1 MGFYGHITNLQK
13 TSMTFDRIYS
23 NRFAM
28 DSMATKD
35 GVYAGRYVLVE
46 YSNPLDSTLLSGV
59 MQFDGML
66 YAIPAQRDPKEWEG
80 DKNIPE
86 NYLEKLQPLKV
97 NREAS
102 SNILNGYIKTN
113 ITVVCST
120 DYNLG
125 VVQNEEGDKRIV
137 PISRKQYFKIA
148 NDDTTKMS
156 YILFYNHKER
166 RFELTDK
173 AEQEE
178 KTGCS
183 YLEIQY
189 SSITTDSEAADANY
203 LVNFNIDLDNYNTA
217 RGYDSTVW
225 QKTYADGK
233 AKYVMIA
240 ELNSVVPILDISAD
254 APTLAPIMPHFDEDS
269 TNIYYKLHMQPSW
282 GFRIKGANPNLK
294 IPTLDYS
301 GSVVTDGS
309 SGDIEATTD
318 ILEYPSDQTTRWI
331 NTIYKNNNY
340 TNEYLHESSTDNSS
354 AWENTPS
361 SIDGAI
367 YFNRAGFDREYINY
381 SQDYPYKNR
390 DLTLNPV
397 VDEITLT
404 PTGRSGHL
412 YPTHTTDG
420 KNTVQNDVNEL
431 AVLLPSI
438 GDTVAGIWNVIYGGV
453 DVSKEEVID
462 GRTKYKRNTII
473 QWEDA
478 KKVLAKEGLRLVKS
492 QTSESNRGT
501 FTYDTK
507 AVNSIAGVLN
517 SVQDI
522 MGMIIAD
529 YNPMDNIDKLNEDYI
544 YYYQGKYYYK
554 KPTYTYEK
562 VEGEVDYEVVDL
574 KNWEDYKDKAWWI
587 DTNYIIPDYMMEEEF
602 KVDREYV
609 QGVKVPDSKAGD
621 EGEPRKFEGSEYE
634 PGKYYLFQEWENVE
648 QKLPFKDS
656 TTQAPYHKYVKSN
669 DKEQNQ
675 NLTYYA
681 LTLTPKTL
689 KKNSV
694 FYMPNKYYA
703 GYFVKIDPAKL
714 DTQEKFDQYLADGVR
729 LFKSKTKGGN
739 DDYGIISG
747 EEVFSK
753 DYEALVNSKD
763 IEQIY
768 YLTLRSCQMDAA
780 TYAEQAR
787 LGQAPMLF
795 ADELSSSKDTQ
806 NYYIMIEKYELFT
819 DKKTLASAPGIYYY
833 LEKKGEPDSTY
844 LDKNNF
850 LLPKYYKNLELEE
863 DIVYNEDCLYFR
875 RIVELTLNSASNIID
890 IKTAK
895 HVIPDIFPDNLY
907 KYYEEG
913 AEQGYKSI
921 SVLSQEVFQ
930 CKDYSTITGLYELSR
945 TPLTTGYKAGEWY
958 YQEVEGPYAGSVILD
973 TKTSATK
980 DRPYWGINMI
990 NKILLTDA
998 ERAKGP
1004 QADEVYYKFDASEND
1019 YVKHSGKFEAGVKYY
1034 KSSLIDAPEIYAP
1047 NKYYYK
1053 NNNGDFV
1060 LDLSPDFTPGREYY
1074 RNPQVYILNDP
1085 NGFYDKGSLWPI
1097 AQNPPANSGIE
1108 LATRT
1113 DAWELE
1119 ELVGFDT
1126 NFNTLHGLLL
1136 RLNKWMLQNDKLT
1149 RDEET
1154 LQGAL
1159 NTLND
1164 LIHRFGQ
1171 MKPGQLMMVDNT
1183 GRMHGTNY
1191 TTAQAFSAVN
1201 YGGYEDYEIES
1212 TEAAANNEDTWIDI
1226 DTVDDY
1232 KDPRIIVKHN
1242 FTKVKDTTS
1251 VSDNNVSVSD
1261 TIDLYAPIVDS
1272 RGHVVGHNTETVTLP
1287 YGFKKVTLMNSS
1299 LNTHSPSNLEV
1310 VIEDKVTAN
1319 NTQDTLIFKA
1329 GNEWIKFDATSGS
1342 ADDIIHVYHQTED
1355 TRQAVT
1361 KNTDLND
1368 GSATIGPILQTFT
1381 RDRGGHVNDLV
1392 PVSYTLPNGY
1402 SKFKSGETEVSDAQ
1416 NTMDVFVF
1424 KGDDWLKPTVA
1435 QGELT
1440 YTHINNHATLA
1451 SGTHSLGAQTPAF
1464 GDTFN
1469 LQAYVLDANGHV
1481 INKNVETV
1489 TLPTDINPL
1498 VVPTFDDT
1506 DSMFVKSK
1514 MTLLGALT
1522 NLDMGLRVFS
1532 TSLMQKDMEIQDS
1545 INDLATE
1552 MTTAD
1557 NQLASDLE
1565 DLDTSTKEAIEEIQ
1579 QSIATNMATIED
1591 TYAPLEGNVDSA
1603 TLFEYSPEV
1612 EEVSHEATEADVVA
1626 GLAAAVGDKV
1636 IDVEATPAENLTIQQ
1651 LFAKVKELETLIA
1664 QGA

>member
-13 TSMTFDRIYS
+13 TSMTFDKIYS

-28 DSMATKD
+28 DSAATKD

-66 YAIPAQRDPKEWEG
+66 YAVPAQRDPKEWEG

-97 NREAS
+97 DREAS

-125 VVQNEEGDKRIV
+125 VVQNEEGDKRIA

-156 YILFYNHKER
+156 YILFYNHKEK

-768 YLTLRSCQMDAA
+768 YLTLRSCQMDAE
-780 TYAEQAR
+780 TYAEQSR

-795 ADELSSSKDTQ
+795 ADELSSSKDVQ

-833 LEKKGEPDSTY
+833 LEKNGEPDSTY

-863 DIVYNEDCLYFR
+863 DIVYNDNCLYFR
-875 RIVELTLNSASNIID
+875 RIVELTLSSASNIID

-895 HVIPDIFPDNLY
+895 HVIPDIFPNNLY

-1191 TTAQAFSAVN
+1191 TTAQVFSAVN
-1201 YGGYEDYEIES
+1201 YGGHEDYEIES

-1469 LQAYVLDANGHV
+1469 LQAYVLDANGHIV
-1481 INKNVETV
+1481 NKNVETV

-1612 EEVSHEATEADVVA
+1612 EEVSHEATEADVAA

>member
-13 TSMTFDRIYS
+13 TSMTFDKIYS

-28 DSMATKD
+28 DSAATKD

-66 YAIPAQRDPKEWEG
+66 YAIPAQRDSKEWEG

-102 SNILNGYIKTN
+102 NNILNGHIKTN
-113 ITVVCST
+113 ITVVCSS

-125 VVQNEEGDKRIV
+125 VAQNEEGDKRIV

-156 YILFYNHKER
+156 YILFYNHKEK

-240 ELNSVVPILDISAD
+240 ELNSVVPILDIAAD
-254 APTLAPIMPHFDEDS
+254 APTLAPMMPHFDEDS

-354 AWENTPS
+354 AWEDTPS

-367 YFNRAGFDREYINY
+367 YFNRAGFEREYINY
-381 SQDYPYKNR
+381 SQDYPYTNR

-438 GDTVAGIWNVIYGGV
+438 GDTVADIWNVIYGGV

-574 KNWEDYKDKAWWI
+574 KNWTDYRDKAWWI
-587 DTNYIIPDYMMEEEF
+587 DTNYVIPDYMMEDEF

-609 QGVKVPDSKAGD
+609 QGVKVPDSNAGD

-675 NLTYYA
+675 NLTYYS

-729 LFKSKTKGGN
+729 LFKSKIKGGN
-739 DDYGIISG
+739 DDYGIING
-747 EEVFSK
+747 EEVFSN
-753 DYEALVNSKD
+753 DYDELVRSKD

-768 YLTLRSCQMDAA
+768 YLTLRSCQMDAE
-780 TYAEQAR
+780 TYATQAR

-833 LEKKGEPDSTY
+833 LEKNGEPDSTY

-863 DIVYNEDCLYFR
+863 DIVYNDDCLYFR
-875 RIVELTLNSASNIID
+875 RIVELTLSSASNIID

-895 HVIPDIFPDNLY
+895 HVIPDIFPNNLY

-990 NKILLTDA
+990 NKILLTDE
-998 ERAKGP
+998 ERVKGP

-1019 YVKHSGKFEAGVKYY
+1019 YVEHSGKFEAGVKYY

-1074 RNPQVYILNDP
+1074 RNPQLYILNDP

-1191 TTAQAFSAVN
+1191 TTAQVFSAVN
-1201 YGGYEDYEIES
+1201 YGGHEDYEIES

-1232 KDPRIIVKHN
+1232 KNPRIIVKHN

-1342 ADDIIHVYHQTED
+1342 ADDIIHIYHQTEN
-1355 TRQAVT
+1355 TREAVV
-1361 KNTDLND
+1361 KNTDLNN

-1440 YTHINNHATLA
+1440 YTHINNHATL
-1451 SGTHSLGAQTPAF
+1451 SNGEHNLGAQTPAF
-1464 GDTFN
+1464 GETFN
-1469 LQAYVLDANGHV
+1469 LQAYTLDANGHI
-1481 INKNVETV
+1481 INKKVETV
-1489 TLPTDINPL
+1489 TLPIDINPL
-1498 VVPTFDDT
+1498 VLPAFNDT
-1506 DSMFVKSK
+1506 DSILVKSK

-1522 NLDMGLRVFS
+1522 NLDTGIRAFT

-1552 MTTAD
+1552 MTATD
-1557 NQLASDLE
+1557 NQLASDLA
-1565 DLDTSTKEAIEEIQ
+1565 DLDTNTKEAIEEIQ

-1591 TYAPLEGNVDSA
+1591 TYALLEGNVDSA
-1603 TLFEYSPEV
+1603 TVFEYSPEV
-1612 EEVSHEATEADVVA
+1612 EEVSHEATEADVAA

-1636 IDVEATPAENLTIQQ
+1636 IDVEASPAENLTIQQ